1 MWVLSN
7 ALRLGSNT
15 TCPLA
20 IGNCF
25 LISPFLRPRATL
37 AVKQEDKL
45 RLIYPLALKI
55 ITHSGFLNLLT
66 LLIYRGFSLNSEYVK
81 IQYVNNYLF

>member
-7 ALRLGSNT
+7 ALRLHSNT

-25 LISPFLRPRATL
+25 LISPLMGPRATL
-37 AVKQEDKL
+37 VVKQEDEL

-55 ITHSGFLNLLT
+55 ITHFWLPKSSYFTYLPWLFPEFR
-66 LLIYRGFSLNSEYVK
+66 ICENS
-81 IQYVNNYLF
+81 ICQ